1 MKLKF
6 KADATDVL
14 IFVIFAFFLLYV
26 VCLGVLN
33 FPTLALE
40 GHFYGLNPFPAFA
53 PSRIAATLV
62 LFFLFLAGIFMSVSS
77 YFFERESGI
86 GFSTEKSDK
95 GYSRWCKEKEM
106 KQGYKMAM
114 IRPGEDQTKAAG
126 VPLIL
131 KDNEVWVDN
140 GEYHSLVIGATGS
153 GKTQTVIFPTVN
165 VLAKKR
171 ESMIITDPKGEIY
184 ENTSNMLREKGYNV
198 LILNFRDPQQG
209 NAWNPLSL
217 PYRIYKSGNQD
228 KAIELLDDLAANI
241 LYEEKS
247 GNADPFWEK
256 TSADY
261 FSGLALGMFEDTTE
275 DKVNLNTISLMTT
288 VGEEKF
294 GGGTYI
300 KSYFETKDPSS
311 AAYTNASGTIMA
323 PNETK
328 GSIISVFKQ
337 KIKLFASRENLSE
350 MLSHSDFDL
359 KTIGEKPTALFIVIQ
374 DEKKTYHSL
383 VTILLKQCYETLIS
397 VAQEH
402 GGKLPIRTNFLLDE
416 FANMP
421 PLKDI
426 TTMITAARSR
436 QVRFTMIIQNFA
448 QLDQVYGKENA
459 ETIKGN
465 CGNII
470 YLITTELK
478 ALEEISKMCGE
489 VKSKKDDKTASTP
502 LVTIS
507 ELQRMKQFEVIIMRI
522 RQAPFKTK
530 FTPDFKMHWDKE
542 YPKATYPTREKQE
555 VHTFDIREFVKEKK
569 KEKLMEMMNNPQGA
583 AGVPGGMGL
592 PPMGGMP
599 GMGNMPGMTNPSNMS
614 SGLGGMPPLPGM
626 GKTPGIP
633 NMPQSNSGISSS
645 SRLAKSG
652 FNVDDLVKKIDAKIA
667 QIEAE
672 EKKKKE
678 QEATPKDMSKER
690 ETVQEAVIQ
699 EKIKEEDIKPENG
712 PSTTD
717 VKEQQVEPPKTE
729 ILLKPTQTKEET
741 SSDDESSG
749 AVQTQ
754 LDLNTDSSLSKESK
768 ESETKEEETKPKTG
782 FSSSDLKM
790 DFKAPKIEEK
800 NEPVEEPAK
809 EEKPKTSFSS
819 SDLKM
824 DFPLPKSKKVET
836 ESNVVMSLP
845 EQKKEVGTKPRTMS
859 MNDLLSSSS
868 FKPEEIK
875 EQSTITPVENRE
887 ETTNAQ
893 SMESVMQE
901 PVKETPKEPTE
912 AIVHQDQIPAKEIDV
927 TDDQFFDD
935 FFDD

>member
-14 IFVIFAFFLLYV
+14 IFVIFAIFLLYI

-33 FPTLALE
+33 FPALALE
-40 GHFYGLNPFPAFA
+40 GHFYGLNPLPAFA
-53 PSRIAATLV
+53 PNRILATLV
-62 LFFLFLAGIFMSVSS
+62 FYLLFLGSIFMSVSS
-77 YFFERESGI
+77 YFFDRESGI

-114 IRPGEDQTKAAG
+114 IRPNQDHTDAAG

-217 PYRIYKSGNQD
+217 PYRIYQSGNHD

-294 GGGTYI
+294 GGSTYI

-337 KIKLFASRENLSE
+337 KIKLFASRDNLSE

-359 KTIGEKPTALFIVIQ
+359 KTIGEQPTALFIVIQ

-402 GGKLPIRTNFLLDE
+402 GGKLPVRTNFLLDE

-530 FTPDFKMHWDKE
+530 FTPDYKMKWDKD
-542 YPKATYPTREKQE
+542 YPKATYPEREKQE
-555 VHTFDIREFVKEKK
+555 VHTFDIREYVKEKK

-583 AGVPGGMGL
+583 SGGVPGGMAG
-592 PPMGGMP
+592 MAGMP
-599 GMGNMPGMTNPSNMS
+599 GMAGMSGMSGMGGMSGMNRMPGMP
-614 SGLGGMPPLPGM
+614 GMPGM
-626 GKTPGIP
+626 NGMQSMPPRP
-633 NMPQSNSGISSS
+633 NGNGMSNS
-645 SRLAKSG
+645 SRLARSG
-652 FNVDDLVKKIDAKIA
+652 FNVDDLVKKIDEKIA

-672 EKKKKE
+672 EKR
-678 QEATPKDMSKER
+678 QR
-690 ETVQEAVIQ
+690 G
-699 EKIKEEDIKPENG
+699 EN
-712 PSTTD
+712 P
-717 VKEQQVEPPKTE
+717 V
-729 ILLKPTQTKEET
+729 PT
-741 SSDDESSG
+741 
-749 AVQTQ
+749 
-754 LDLNTDSSLSKESK
+754 
-768 ESETKEEETKPKTG
+768 
-782 FSSSDLKM
+782 
-790 DFKAPKIEEK
+790 
-800 NEPVEEPAK
+800 
-809 EEKPKTSFSS
+809 EKPKTQEAVVEPVT
-819 SDLKM
+819 KT
-824 DFPLPKSKKVET
+824 PLPVPDFVKETPVTKDNFDKNMTSGIQSIFEEPSVTTSINRTRPVENET
-836 ESNVVMSLP
+836 KMS
-845 EQKKEVGTKPRTMS
+845 T
-859 MNDLLSSSS
+859 NDLLSGSLSSP
-868 FKPEEIK
+868 KPTSTDIPKTNDMDDFVAQFQEKK
-875 EQSTITPVENRE
+875 EAPSVSSKTTAPSISTIQN
-887 ETTNAQ
+887 TTNSSPQ
-893 SMESVMQE
+893 PS
-901 PVKETPKEPTE
+901 P
-912 AIVHQDQIPAKEIDV
+912 AIVHEDKIIEKEIEV